1 MGVGRAK
8 GSRDDAR
15 KVDATSGLVYAGIPG
30 EGGDWE
36 GHVPGKSR
44 QKSGVV

>member
-1 MGVGRAK
+1 MGVERAK
-8 GSRDDAR
+8 GSKDDAR
-15 KVDATSGLVYAGIPG
+15 KVDATGGSVYARIPG

-44 QKSGVV
+44 EKNGMV